1 MIDTYTVAKFY
12 VACGYSVVPVLPNG
26 TKKPAIAWEYLK
38 SRRPSYDEI
47 EKWFSEKANGIA
59 LVQGMVSGRQ
69 SAVAEL
75 LEFETEAVYDLWVSI
90 MINQGHS
97 KLCNLLDLVVASPG
111 GGRHLY
117 YRHLDAPQGN
127 QKLARGHALVEGHNG
142 DTLIETRGEGGYVLA
157 PGSPAACHKSG
168 KEYRLLSGSF
178 KRVPLLSAEQRAI
191 VFTAC
196 RSLDERPVKATAA
209 PRPVHIVASGEGKPG
224 EDFDE
229 RGGPEALACLMRH
242 GWSVEQD
249 YGDWQMLCRP
259 GKSTGTSATFG
270 KVAPGV
276 LHVFSS
282 NSAPFDMESNSG
294 PFKVLT
300 LLDFGGD
307 FKACAKHL
315 AGQGF
320 GTPLPPP
327 ADRPQPPRPAT
338 DKHATPRA
346 DRLQEEADYEAM
358 KQEAREAHIRLVAI
372 LKLCELGAQGSVFGM
387 SGWPDPLPT
396 ENPVLL
402 SMSKTMALA
411 DCIEFL
417 LSEVGT
423 PNQGEAW
430 GLLRDIDDAMDE
442 ADVYIEHY
450 DCVAHYLGWLHSR
463 YPVQED
469 TEGDEAFVKAVAE
482 WAQDYREAGL

>member
-1 MIDTYTVAKFY
+1 MREAEMIDTYNVAKFY
-12 VACGYSVVPVLPNG
+12 VACGYSIVPVLSNG

-38 SRRPSYDEI
+38 SRQPSYDEI
-47 EKWFSEKANGIA
+47 EKWFSGRTNGIA
-59 LVQGMVSGRQ
+59 LVQGVVSGRK

-75 LEFETEAVYDLWVSI
+75 LEFETEAIYDSWVSV
-90 MINQGHS
+90 MTSQGHS

-117 YRHLDAPQGN
+117 YRHLDEPQGN
-127 QKLARGHALVEGHNG
+127 QKLARGRTLVEGHNG

-157 PGSPAACHKSG
+157 PGSPASCHKSG
-168 KEYRLLSGSF
+168 KEYRLISGSF
-178 KRVPLLSAEQRAI
+178 KRVPLLNIEQRAI
-191 VFTAC
+191 VFAAC
-196 RSLDERPVKATAA
+196 RSLDERPVKAPAA

-224 EDFDE
+224 DDFDE

-282 NSAPFDMESNSG
+282 NSAPFEMESNSG

-307 FKACAKHL
+307 YKACAKHL

-320 GTPLPPP
+320 GTPLPPRILT
-327 ADRPQPPRPAT
+327 DSPRSA
-338 DKHATPRA
+338 AGSPRA
-346 DRLQEEADYEAM
+346 DRQQEAAEYEAM

-372 LKLCELGAQGSVFGM
+372 LRLCELGGEGSKDGLK
-387 SGWPDPLPT
+387 GWPDPLPT
-396 ENPVLL
+396 ENPALL
-402 SMSKTMALA
+402 SMSNTMSLA

-417 LSEVGT
+417 LSELGT
-423 PNQGEAW
+423 TCKGDAW

-442 ADVYIEHY
+442 AGVYIEHH
-450 DCVAHYLGWLHSR
+450 DCVMHYMDWLQKR
-463 YPVQED
+463 FPQ
-469 TEGDEAFVKAVAE
+469 TEVGA
-482 WAQDYREAGL
+482 